1 MRSDLRFR
9 VAREQ
14 GQPASRGVHR
24 FPIGRAFLRGIVA
37 AACVAGAQGAAAQAF
52 HDAAPATPAAAENTD
67 LGDVPF
73 FNSARTTWGG
83 LRASSAAP
91 LDVAYASHAL
101 NVSAGIE
108 RDDPGARFGACVAY
122 RVLCDTA
129 RGAVERGYASRFDY
143 GLASALPATG
153 VQPAFAPGPADLASA
168 EPFTLAQPDRGT
180 RAGAIVGSL
189 HASLARAD
197 LPAGVAAQ
205 IVRMLAGRIDP
216 KQRGAHG
223 DTFRV
228 AFEPDHDAT
237 RPGRVRVTALDVR
250 FRGQRVAAVWF
261 AAQAGSPGAYY
272 DLDGMPLAGARFAM
286 PVAVTRISSPFGG
299 RVHPVS
305 GARHVHSGV
314 DLAAPAGR
322 AVHASERGVVTFIGT
337 EPRGYGKYVVIR
349 HDGGYASYY
358 AHLSAF
364 EPTLRTGARVM
375 RGQCV
380 GAVGSTGTATG
391 PHLHFEVRRHARL
404 VDPIELVHAAR
415 AAKLKGAQRVAFN
428 RVARDA
434 RVQLASATFAQPV
447 ALSKA
452 VAPQAG

>member
-52 HDAAPATPAAAENTD
+52 HDAAPVTPAAAENTD

-101 NVSAGIE
+101 NVSAGIA
-108 RDDPGARFGACVAY
+108 RDDPVARFGACVAY

-143 GLASALPATG
+143 GLASALPTTG
-153 VQPAFAPGPADLASA
+153 ARPAFAPGPVDLASG

-237 RPGRVRVTALDVR
+237 RSGRVRVTALDVR

-286 PVAVTRISSPFGG
+286 PVAATRISSPFGG

-375 RGQCV
+375 RGQRV

-404 VDPIELVHAAR
+404 VDPIELVQAAR
-415 AAKLKGAQRVAFN
+415 AAKLKGVQRVAFN

-434 RVQLASATFAQPV
+434 RMQLASATFAQPV
-447 ALSKA
+447 ALSKV

>member
-52 HDAAPATPAAAENTD
+52 HDAAPVTPAAAENTD

-101 NVSAGIE
+101 NVSAGIA
-108 RDDPGARFGACVAY
+108 RDDPVARFGACVAY

-153 VQPAFAPGPADLASA
+153 ARPAFAPGPVDLASG

-228 AFEPDHDAT
+228 AFEPDHDAK

-250 FRGQRVAAVWF
+250 FRGQQVAAVWF

-286 PVAVTRISSPFGG
+286 PVAATRISSPFGG

-337 EPRGYGKYVVIR
+337 EPRGYGKYVVIQ

-364 EPTLRTGARVM
+364 EPALRTGARVM
-375 RGQCV
+375 RGQRV

-434 RVQLASATFAQPV
+434 RMQLASATWAQPV
-447 ALSKA
+447 AMSTRSA
-452 VAPQAG
+452 SHAG

>member
-1 MRSDLRFR
+1 MRGTCR
-9 VAREQ
+9 
-14 GQPASRGVHR
+14 
-24 FPIGRAFLRGIVA
+24 RAP
-37 AACVAGAQGAAAQAF
+37 GA
-52 HDAAPATPAAAENTD
+52 TI
-67 LGDVPF
+67 
-73 FNSARTTWGG
+73 RW
-83 LRASSAAP
+83 RAS
-91 LDVAYASHAL
+91 
-101 NVSAGIE
+101 
-108 RDDPGARFGACVAY
+108 GACVAY
-122 RVLCDTA
+122 RVPCDTA
-129 RGAVERGYASRFDY
+129 RGAVERGYAARFDY
-143 GLASALPATG
+143 GLASALLATG
-153 VQPAFAPGPADLASA
+153 AQPAFAHGPVDLASA

-205 IVRMLAGRIDP
+205 IVRMLAGRVDP
-216 KQRGAHG
+216 KQRGAQG

-228 AFEPDHDAT
+228 AFKPDHDAT

-250 FRGQRVAAVWF
+250 FRGQQVAAVWF

-272 DLDGMPLAGARFAM
+272 DLDGMPLPGARFAM
-286 PVAVTRISSPFGG
+286 PVAATRISSTFGAL
-299 RVHPVS
+299 VHPVS

-314 DLAAPAGR
+314 DLAEPAGR

-375 RGQCV
+375 CGQRV
-380 GAVGSTGTATG
+380 GAGGSTGTATG
-391 PHLHFEVRRHARL
+391 PHLHFEVRRHARF
-404 VDPIELVHAAR
+404 VDPIELVHAAQ
-415 AAKLKGAQRVAFN
+415 ATKLKGAQRVAFN

-434 RVQLASATFAQPV
+434 RVQLAAATWAQPV
-447 ALSKA
+447 AMS
-452 VAPQAG
+452 APSAPHAG

>member
-14 GQPASRGVHR
+14 GQPASCGVHR

-52 HDAAPATPAAAENTD
+52 HDAAPVTPAAAENTD

-122 RVLCDTA
+122 RVLCNTA

-153 VQPAFAPGPADLASA
+153 VQPAFAPGPVDLASA

-216 KQRGAHG
+216 KQRGARG

-250 FRGQRVAAVWF
+250 FRGQQVAAVWF
-261 AAQAGSPGAYY
+261 AAQADSPGAYY

-286 PVAVTRISSPFGG
+286 PVAATRISSKFGA

-375 RGQCV
+375 RGQRV

-434 RVQLASATFAQPV
+434 RVQLASAAFAQPV

-452 VAPQAG
+452 VGPQAG

>member
-52 HDAAPATPAAAENTD
+52 HDAAPVTPAAAENTD

-153 VQPAFAPGPADLASA
+153 VQPAFAPGPVDLASA

-237 RPGRVRVTALDVR
+237 RSGRVRVTALDVR

-286 PVAVTRISSPFGG
+286 PVAATRISSPFGG

-364 EPTLRTGARVM
+364 EPALRTGARVM
-375 RGQCV
+375 RGQRV

-404 VDPIELVHAAR
+404 VDPIELVQAAR

-447 ALSKA
+447 ALSKVA
-452 VAPQAG
+452 APQAG

>member
-1 MRSDLRFR
+1 M
-9 VAREQ
+9 
-14 GQPASRGVHR
+14 
-24 FPIGRAFLRGIVA
+24 GRAFLRGIVA
-37 AACVAGAQGAAAQAF
+37 AACVAGAHGAAAQAF
-52 HDAAPATPAAAENTD
+52 HDAAPLAPLEAETTD

-83 LRASSAAP
+83 LRVSSATP
-91 LDVAYASHAL
+91 LDVAYASLAL
-101 NVSAGIE
+101 NVSADIG
-108 RDDPGARFGACVAY
+108 RADPVARFGACVAY
-122 RVLCDTA
+122 RVLCETA

-143 GLASALPATG
+143 GLASALPAMSA
-153 VQPAFAPGPADLASA
+153 QPAFAQGPVDLASA

-205 IVRMLAGRIDP
+205 IVRMLAGRVDP

-237 RPGRVRVTALDVR
+237 RPGRVRVTALDVC
-250 FRGQRVAAVWF
+250 FRGQHVAAVWF
-261 AAQAGSPGAYY
+261 VPQAGSSGAYY
-272 DLDGMPLAGARFAM
+272 DLGGMPLAGTHFAM
-286 PVAVTRISSPFGG
+286 PVAATRISSQFGA

-314 DLAAPAGR
+314 DLAAPTGR
-322 AVHASERGVVTFIGT
+322 AVHASAHGVVTFIGT

-364 EPTLRTGARVM
+364 EPALRVGSRVA
-375 RGQCV
+375 RGQRV

-404 VDPIELVHAAR
+404 VDPIELVHTAKAAQ
-415 AAKLKGAQRVAFN
+415 LTGEQRVAFN
-428 RVARDA
+428 RMARDA
-434 RVQLASATFAQPV
+434 RTQLASAAFAQPV
-447 ALSKA
+447 AMSEA

>member
-52 HDAAPATPAAAENTD
+52 HDAAPVTPAAAENTD

-153 VQPAFAPGPADLASA
+153 VQPAFAPGPVDLASA

-237 RPGRVRVTALDVR
+237 RSGRVRVTALDVR

-286 PVAVTRISSPFGG
+286 PVAATRISSKFGA

-375 RGQCV
+375 RGQRV

-434 RVQLASATFAQPV
+434 RVQLASAAFAQPV

-452 VAPQAG
+452 VGPQAG

>member
-52 HDAAPATPAAAENTD
+52 HDAAPVTPAAAENTD

-101 NVSAGIE
+101 NVSAGVE

-153 VQPAFAPGPADLASA
+153 VQPAFAPGPVGLASA

-216 KQRGAHG
+216 KQRGARG

-237 RPGRVRVTALDVR
+237 RSGRVRVTALDVR
-250 FRGQRVAAVWF
+250 FRGQRVAALWF

-286 PVAVTRISSPFGG
+286 PVAATRISSKFGA

-375 RGQCV
+375 RGQRV

-434 RVQLASATFAQPV
+434 RVQLASAAFAQPV

-452 VAPQAG
+452 VAPEAG

>member
-52 HDAAPATPAAAENTD
+52 HDAAPVTPAAAENTD

-153 VQPAFAPGPADLASA
+153 VQPAFAPGPVDLASA
-168 EPFTLAQPDRGT
+168 EPFMLAQPDRGT

-237 RPGRVRVTALDVR
+237 RPARVRVTALDVR

-286 PVAVTRISSPFGG
+286 PVAATRISSKFGA
-299 RVHPVS
+299 RVHPMS

-375 RGQCV
+375 RGQRV

-404 VDPIELVHAAR
+404 VDPIELVQAAR

-434 RVQLASATFAQPV
+434 RIQLASATWAQPV
-447 ALSKA
+447 AMSTRSA
-452 VAPQAG
+452 SHAG

>member
-37 AACVAGAQGAAAQAF
+37 AACVAGAQGAVAQAF
-52 HDAAPATPAAAENTD
+52 HDAAPVTPAAAENTD

-153 VQPAFAPGPADLASA
+153 VQPAFAPGPVDLAAA
-168 EPFTLAQPDRGT
+168 EPFTLAQPDRGA

-237 RPGRVRVTALDVR
+237 RSGRVRVTALDVR

-286 PVAVTRISSPFGG
+286 PVAATRISSPFGG

-375 RGQCV
+375 RGQRV

-415 AAKLKGAQRVAFN
+415 AAKLKGMQRVAFN

-434 RVQLASATFAQPV
+434 RMQLASATFAQPV
-447 ALSKA
+447 ALSKV

>member
-1 MRSDLRFR
+1 MRLDLRFR
-9 VAREQ
+9 LAREQ
-14 GQPASRGVHR
+14 GQPARRGVR
-24 FPIGRAFLRGIVA
+24 SFPFRRALLRGAVA
-37 AACVAGAQGAAAQAF
+37 AACVGGAQGAAAQAS
-52 HDAAPATPAAAENTD
+52 HDAAPFASAAAEAMD
-67 LGDVPF
+67 LADVPF

-83 LRASSAAP
+83 LRASPSVP

-101 NVSAGIE
+101 NVSIASG
-108 RDDPGARFGACVAY
+108 RDDPVARFGACVAY

-129 RGAVERGYASRFDY
+129 SGAVERGYALRFDY

-153 VQPAFAPGPADLASA
+153 APPAFGRGPVDLAFA

-180 RAGAIVGSL
+180 RAGSIAGSL
-189 HASLARAD
+189 HASLARAE

-216 KQRGAHG
+216 KQRGTAG

-228 AFEPDHDAT
+228 AYEQDGSAT
-237 RPGRVRVTALDVR
+237 RPGRVRVTAFEIR
-250 FRGQRVAAVWF
+250 FRGQHVTGVW
-261 AAQAGSPGAYY
+261 
-272 DLDGMPLAGARFAM
+272 FAM
-286 PVAVTRISSPFGG
+286 PVAATRISSPFRA

-322 AVHASERGVVTFIGT
+322 AVHASERGVVTLIGT

-364 EPTLRTGARVM
+364 EPTLRVGARVV
-375 RGQCV
+375 RGQRI

-391 PHLHFEVRRHARL
+391 PHLHFEVRRQARV
-404 VDPIELVHAAR
+404 VDPIGLVHAAKT
-415 AAKLKGAQRVAFN
+415 AKLKGAQRVAFN
-428 RVARDA
+428 RLARDA
-434 RVQLASATFAQPV
+434 RTQLASATWTQPV
-447 ALSKA
+447 AMSKA
-452 VAPQAG
+452 GRSQAG